1 MGTFGRTLD
10 VGQRNLYILRIESEY
25 QKSAT
30 MGMKWGNM
38 QSNIRGHISYG
49 LSPHEQKAFAGA
61 FTKGL
66 PNMKR
71 RVLSQVAYVCPPF
84 ILGYFVYNYCLK
96 EHARLSRK
104 NPADYENE
112 E

>member
-1 MGTFGRTLD
+1 MMFNQCNFVL
-10 VGQRNLYILRIESEY
+10 NYEIFINIEFLF

-71 RVLSQVAYVCPPF
+71 RVLSQVAYVCPRKSLHHSII
-84 ILGYFVYNYCLK
+84 ILEYFT
-96 EHARLSRK
+96 
-104 NPADYENE
+104 
-112 E
+112 